1 MITWHYTRCTCTNS
15 IQHTCGKRIW
25 NPVQQQVADLHCWR
39 FFRISDCE
47 NSRLSESLPAS
58 EHFSALEVLSPHF
71 IVELLGK
78 TLDQS
83 TTEQAID
90 NNGVLVAR
98 SIVERCEDAVI
109 VNAAVQYLHSVFIA
123 HWDIKPLPP
132 ASLPFVGNKAHWLW
146 CSGGTQ
152 GVFLAEFVQP
162 EFWDW
167 FNLLNM
173 KHIQKGYERIQKA
186 KRRLKCEH
194 SLRYFWMYLSWWFF
208 CICKG
213 LCKDKS
219 CNSGLCSEFHGCMEE
234 VEGGRPWYVRSW
246 QNIRGDCVKG
256 WALTDPFKEDIHCIM
271 YIHGILYRI

>member
-1 MITWHYTRCTCTNS
+1 MKGFKKQKNDSSVNIHWGIFGCIYLGGSFASAKDYAKTSPATLAYAPSSTDAW
-15 IQHTCGKRIW
+15 KKW
-25 NPVQQQVADLHCWR
+25 KVAAWYVR
-39 FFRISDCE
+39 SWQNIRGDC
-47 NSRLSESLPAS
+47 
-58 EHFSALEVLSPHF
+58 
-71 IVELLGK
+71 
-78 TLDQS
+78 
-83 TTEQAID
+83 EQAID
-90 NNGVLVAR
+90 NNGVLVAC
-98 SIVERCEDAVI
+98 SIVESYQYAVI
-109 VNAAVQYLHSVFIA
+109 VNAAVPYLHSVFIA

-167 FNLLNM
+167 FNFLNM
-173 KHIQKGYERIQKA
+173 KNIQKGYERIQKA
-186 KRRLKCEH
+186 KKRLKCEH

-256 WALTDPFKEDIHCIM
+256 WALTNPFKEDILSIM
-271 YIHGILYRI
+271 YINGILYRI